1 MKKLLNFTWV
11 LVFAFTLILTS
22 CSDKS
27 DDPLPSAQNRFDVL
41 KTYLISHNMDLK
53 DILTD
58 WITTAEDVYTI
69 MTDVDPSNDYFI
81 IDIRKEVD
89 YAAGHIEWAVHSSL
103 GNILVTAQQAGDH
116 PIIVVCYSGQ
126 AAGHGVVALRLSEYT
141 DAKVMK
147 WGMSSWNSATA
158 GPWKTHTGDAAIGN
172 ENWIVPPGSIQDNT
186 PHNSP
191 EVKYITTNGSD
202 ILKEQ
207 ILILLSGGFSGVSG
221 VDVLANP
228 ANYFIN
234 NFWEIADVE
243 LYGNIKD
250 AYRIK
255 PLTLSTGEYAYL
267 DPNAKVVTYCWTG
280 QASSIV
286 TAYLKVI
293 GYDSYSLTY
302 GTNSMIYSNLESHKW
317 SDSQIME
324 YPLAQ

>member
-11 LVFAFTLILTS
+11 LAVVSTIILVS

-27 DDPLPSAQNRFDVL
+27 DEPQPSAQNRFDVL
-41 KTYLISHNMDLK
+41 KNYLNSQNMDLD

-58 WITTAEDVYTI
+58 WITTAEDVYTV
-69 MTDVDPSNDYFI
+69 MTDVDPLNDYFI
-81 IDIRKEVD
+81 IDIRKEED
-89 YAAGHIEWAVHSSL
+89 YSAGHMEWAVNSTL
-103 GNILVTAQQAGDH
+103 GGILETAQDAGGK

-126 AAGHGVVALRLSEYT
+126 AAGHGVVALRLSGYT

-158 GPWKTHTGDAAIGN
+158 GPWNSHTGDAAIGDG
-172 ENWIVPPGSIQDNT
+172 NWINPPGSIQGNTAHNT
-186 PHNSP
+186 P
-191 EVKYITTNGSD
+191 EVNYTTTDGSE
-202 ILKEQ
+202 ILKDQ

-228 ANYFIN
+228 ADYFVN
-234 NFWEIADVE
+234 NFWEVADIE
-243 LYGNIKD
+243 QYGNIKD
-250 AYRIK
+250 ACRIK
-255 PLTLSTGEYAYL
+255 PLTLGTGEYVYL

-280 QASSIV
+280 HSSSIV

-302 GTNSMIYSNLESHKW
+302 GTNSMIYTNLESNKW
-317 SDSQIME
+317 GPTQIME
-324 YPLAQ
+324 YPLTQ